1 MNSIQTNSG
10 YQDWLS
16 KQTGTTSKANNT
28 GQNYDAVFVEEEDT
42 GLGVDD
48 FLNLMVAE
56 LQNQDFMNPVDNSQY
71 VAQMAQFANLQQMQ
85 DLASYSKTNYV
96 TSLVG
101 KNVTAAKFTVSG
113 NLDKV
118 TGNITK
124 VSLVD
129 NDFKVFIGNK
139 SFSLSQIME
148 VNQTPK
154 EEQPEPPTKKEDDED
169 PEPIKSK
176 DSTAADAEKPH
187 HNEAPDATNQDS
199 EVTDTDPQLSN
210 IDPNPAQT
218 SENEPNAPTQ
228 SDKNKDSLDISDN
241 TSESKDQMEE
251 NSKNSQ
257 IDPGNDEIHTGDE
270 SIE

>member
-1 MNSIQTNSG
+1 MNSIQTDSG
-10 YQDWLS
+10 YRDWLS
-16 KQTGTTSKANNT
+16 TQTGTTNKAANT

-85 DLASYSKTNYV
+85 ELASYSKTNYV

-118 TGNITK
+118 TGNISK

-148 VNQTPK
+148 VNETPK
-154 EEQPEPPTKKEDDED
+154 EKSLEPSTKEKHEED
-169 PEPIKSK
+169 PAPKKTK
-176 DSTAADAEKPH
+176 DSTAADAEKTDH
-187 HNEAPDATNQDS
+187 DEALDVTNQDS
-199 EVTDTDPQLSN
+199 EVTDTDPELSN

-218 SENEPNAPTQ
+218 SANEPNASTQ
-228 SDKNKDSLDISDN
+228 SDKNKDTLDTSDD
-241 TSESKDQMEE
+241 TTESKDPKEE

-257 IDPGNDEIHTGDE
+257 IDSNNDAVDTGDE
-270 SIE
+270 SIV